1 MASEK
6 IIEENEKRED
16 PPQEKLPE
24 ESGEGKDPR
33 GEWHPEEKQSS
44 FSCSTGRKLS
54 SDITVP

>member
-6 IIEENEKRED
+6 IIEKNEKKED

-24 ESGEGKDPR
+24 QSGEGKDPR
-33 GEWHPEEKQSS
+33 GESHPEEQGS

-54 SDITVP
+54 SEVMVR